1 MIRSKLLQ
9 RQLRRY
15 FSAATEADLATLKA
29 AALQAA
35 LAPGL
40 SDGLRK
46 LLANFPAFLDATDE
60 SYEQLNR
67 DLELRSRSLV
77 LSSSELSVANAR
89 LRADADSQRK
99 GMQALK
105 TMAATL
111 SSRAGMEFRGDE
123 ETTLETVAN
132 LLDHLVDSRHSM
144 EEALRTSEE
153 RFQLAVQSAGIGLWD
168 WDLETGLVY
177 YSDKWCGLLGLK
189 VENTLPIFS
198 TWDDLIHPD
207 DARPSGDDLRRC
219 IRGEQVEFNVEM
231 RMRHCDGHYIWMETR
246 GQVVLRRNDGKAV
259 RAIGTMTDIS
269 TRKAAEAVVLQ
280 AKEAAE
286 AANRAKSD
294 FLANMSHEIRTP
306 MNGVIGMTKLCLE
319 TDLSG
324 EQREYLEMAASSA
337 TSLLEVIND
346 ILDFSKIEAGK
357 MSLDPVD
364 FTLRKLVNDI
374 LRSMALRSQEKS
386 IELIC
391 DIPPHVPDNFIGDV
405 VRLRQILI
413 NLVGNAV
420 KFTEQ
425 GHIILSVRAEGH
437 GDDDGYWQLHF
448 EVEDTGI
455 GMELEVMA
463 RIFDSFAQADTS
475 ITRRYGGTGLGLS
488 ISARLVEMMGG
499 RLSVES
505 TPGSGSRF
513 FFTVSLQHSSA
524 PELIPATPESLLHLQ
539 VLVVDDNSTN
549 RRLMWEMLH
558 SFGMEPLVVADADS
572 AQLRLAEQARIG
584 HPVQLVL
591 LDAQMP
597 SVDGFTLARR
607 INGQGSEGPQPP
619 RIIMLSSL
627 ADRLD
632 SSILRTNGIA
642 GFLPKPINQSE
653 LFNCMLM
660 VMGSRDEVPL
670 PPPVPGASIP
680 LPQAVAPEDALD
692 ILLAEDNTI
701 NQRLA
706 TRLLERIG
714 HRVTLAQNGEEA
726 VMYATR
732 QPFDLIL
739 MDIQMPVMG
748 GVDATAAIRAWSLEA
763 DGPRIPIIAMTAHAM
778 KGDRERYLGIGM
790 DGYVSKPVM
799 IDELTTEIRRV
810 LDNMPAPEFIEARP
824 AHVIGSRPAEIGFN
838 YARALAQTGGDPAL
852 LRELAGIFLIEGP
865 GRLEALTTAALRGD
879 LEEAYQGAHRLKGE
893 AAYFGEPHVAAMAE
907 TICNACREGQLKLV
921 QNMLPELEMEVGQFI
936 FALREQVVSAA
947 PDSDLNRQWV
957 S

>member
-1 MIRSKLLQ
+1 MSRSKLLQ
-9 RQLRRY
+9 RQLRR
-15 FSAATEADLATLKA
+15 FFAVSTDAELAALKVA
-29 AALQAA
+29 SLQAA
-35 LAPGL
+35 LAPGQTRE
-40 SDGLRK
+40 LRK
-46 LLANFPAFLDATDE
+46 LLANVPAFIDAADE
-60 SYEQLNR
+60 AYEQYDR

-89 LRADADSQRK
+89 LRADAESQRK

-123 ETTLETVAN
+123 ETTLEIVAN
-132 LLDHLVDSRHSM
+132 LLDHLVDSRHNM

-153 RFQLAVQSAGIGLWD
+153 RFQLAVQSAGMGLWD
-168 WDLETGLVY
+168 WDLETGLMF
-177 YSDKWCGLLGLK
+177 YSDKWCALLGLT
-189 VENTLPIFS
+189 VDDTVPLFT
-198 TWDDLIHPD
+198 TWDSLIHPD
-207 DARPSGDDLRRC
+207 DAQASGDELRRC
-219 IRGEQVEFNVEM
+219 IKGTQTEFNIEM
-231 RMRHCDGHYIWMETR
+231 RMRHSDGRYIWMETR
-246 GQVVLRRNDGKAV
+246 GQVALRRPDGRAL

-319 TDLSG
+319 TQLTP
-324 EQREYLEMAASSA
+324 EQREYLEMASSSA

-364 FTLRKLVNDI
+364 FTLRKLGNDI
-374 LRSMALRSQEKS
+374 LRSMALRSQERS

-391 DIPPHVPDNFIGDV
+391 DIPPHVPDNFIGDE

-425 GHIILSVRAEGH
+425 GHVILSVRSEGH
-437 GDDDGYWQLHF
+437 EDDHGFWHLHF
-448 EVEDTGI
+448 EVADTGI
-455 GMELEVMA
+455 GMESEVMA

-488 ISARLVEMMGG
+488 ISSRLVTMMGG

-513 FFTVSLQHSSA
+513 FFTVALQHSSA
-524 PELIPATPESLLHLQ
+524 PELIPATPESLLHLP
-539 VLVVDDNSTN
+539 VLVVDDNGTN

-572 AQLRLAEQARIG
+572 AQTRLAEQARNG

-597 SVDGFTLARR
+597 YVDGFTLARR
-607 INGQGSEGPQPP
+607 INGQAEGPHP

-632 SSILRTNGIA
+632 SSVLRSNGIA

-660 VMGSRDEVPL
+660 VMGSHAEA
-670 PPPVPGASIP
+670 PVPELAVA
-680 LPQAVAPEDALD
+680 LPQVAPEDALD

-726 VMYATR
+726 VHAATR
-732 QPFDLIL
+732 GHFDLVL

-748 GVDATAAIRAWSLEA
+748 GVDATAAIRQWSEEV
-763 DGPRIPIIAMTAHAM
+763 GGEHIRIIAMTAHAM
-778 KGDRERYLGIGM
+778 KGDRERYLGLGM

-799 IDELTTEIRRV
+799 IDELTAEIRRV
-810 LDNMPAPEFIEARP
+810 LDDMPAPETVEPRAGHTVGP
-824 AHVIGSRPAEIGFN
+824 RPAEIGFN

-865 GRLEALTTAALRGD
+865 GRLESLTSAALRGD
-879 LEEAYQGAHRLKGE
+879 LEETYQGAHRLKGE
-893 AAYFGEPHVAAMAE
+893 AAYFGEPHVAALAE
-907 TICNACREGQLKLV
+907 TICSACREGQLLQV
-921 QNMLPELEMEVGQFI
+921 QSLLPELESEVALFI
-936 FALREQVVSAA
+936 TALRELVISPA
-947 PDSDLNRQWV
+947 PGSDHAMRWAT
-957 S
+957 